1 MVLLQRTES
10 WPPGPT
16 AKEEIMSA
24 PTTERSQMARF
35 FDWLNETFERQRMR
49 DHDRYVS
56 SASNPRELSQR
67 LHRIE
72 NGEDSFHA

>member
-1 MVLLQRTES
+1 MNSRNPQ
-10 WPPGPT
+10 
-16 AKEEIMSA
+16 
-24 PTTERSQMARF
+24 RSQMARF

-56 SASNPRELSQR
+56 NAANPRDLSQR

-72 NGEDSFHA
+72 NGEESFHA

>member
-1 MVLLQRTES
+1 MMLLQCIERRPSGTA
-10 WPPGPT
+10 

-24 PTTERSQMARF
+24 PTTERSQLARL
-35 FDWLNETFERQRMR
+35 FDWLNETFERQRMH